1 MVIVFVCKNE
11 EIVSRMKE
19 ENIGVNEIRS
29 KDTPKDRE
37 EDNQRSSSRSSDRDV
52 RYLSRKVD

>member
-1 MVIVFVCKNE
+1 
-11 EIVSRMKE
+11 MKE

-52 RYLSRKVD
+52 RYLSRKVRKVDEIVP